1 MTDSQGPLTGVR
13 VLDLSRAIA
22 GPYCTMLLGDF
33 GADVI
38 KVESPTGDMGRA
50 AGLAK
55 VGGESTYYLSMN
67 RNKRSIVIDLRTDD
81 GKRVLSD
88 LVKWADVLV
97 ENFRPGV
104 LERLGFG
111 PERLEA
117 LNDTLVLCSISGY
130 GQVGPY
136 RGLKALDLIGQA
148 MGGLA
153 SLTGEADGPPT
164 PAGAPISDVLTGLNA
179 CVALLAALAGRSRN
193 PDSAAL
199 TTVDVSLVAS
209 TISALTVEAT
219 SYLNT
224 GEVPSR
230 HGSAWFQVFP
240 YDVFPTAD
248 GWIAIGT
255 GKDWVEFCELVGAQE
270 LADQV
275 ELQGMELRLERRHE
289 LKQVL
294 SEATK
299 GWKTDDLAAALRA
312 RDILSSPV
320 YSVADTVH
328 DEGLRGEGV
337 QLTFDHEVY
346 GSVQTVDSAPIFWKG
361 APGGERWEKQRNP
374 APLMGEHTMGVLREL
389 GYPEEEVEQLCRDG
403 GVAFL
408 P

>member
-1 MTDSQGPLTGVR
+1 MTDSQGPLDGVR
-13 VLDLSRAIA
+13 ILDLSRAIA

-38 KVESPTGDMGRA
+38 KVEPPNGDMGRA
-50 AGLAK
+50 AGLSK

-67 RNKRSIVIDLRTDD
+67 RNKRSIVIDLTTDG

-111 PERLEA
+111 PEALEA
-117 LNDTLVLCSISGY
+117 LNDSLIVCSISGY
-130 GQVGPY
+130 GQIGPY
-136 RGLKALDLIGQA
+136 RGLKALDLIGQS

-153 SLTGEADGPPT
+153 SLTGESDGPPT
-164 PAGAPISDVLTGLNA
+164 PAGGPLSDVLTGLNA
-179 CVALLAALAGRSRN
+179 CVALLAALAGRLN
-193 PDSAAL
+193 HPDRAVQ

-224 GEVPSR
+224 GEVPGR

-294 SEATK
+294 SESTRA
-299 GWKTDDLAAALRA
+299 WKTNELAAALQA

-320 YSVADTVH
+320 YSVADAVH

-337 QLTFDHEVY
+337 QLAFDHEVY
-346 GSVQTVDSAPIFWKG
+346 GPVRTVDSAPIFWKG
-361 APGGERWEKQRNP
+361 APGGDRWEKQRS
-374 APLMGEHTMGVLREL
+374 APPLLGEDTMGVLREL
-389 GYPEEEVEQLCRDG
+389 GYPEEEVERLCEGG